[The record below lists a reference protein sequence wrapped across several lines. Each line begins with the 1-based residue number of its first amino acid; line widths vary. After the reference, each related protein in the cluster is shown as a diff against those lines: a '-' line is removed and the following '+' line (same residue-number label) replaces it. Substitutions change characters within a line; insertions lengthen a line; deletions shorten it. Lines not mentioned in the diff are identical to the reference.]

1 MEVRE
6 EALIF
11 FASLGRISLSPFVS
25 FHRPRPQQNLHF
37 LPSFFLL
44 YFLRPPTSCITKTEE
59 EEPAQPGSTEE
70 GTTD

>member
-1 MEVRE
+1 MDGSKGGSADLFRFARKDLTLAVC
-6 EALIF
+6 LISSTSTAAKSAF
-11 FASLGRISLSPFVS
+11 
-25 FHRPRPQQNLHF
+25 
-37 LPSFFLL
+37 PSFFLL